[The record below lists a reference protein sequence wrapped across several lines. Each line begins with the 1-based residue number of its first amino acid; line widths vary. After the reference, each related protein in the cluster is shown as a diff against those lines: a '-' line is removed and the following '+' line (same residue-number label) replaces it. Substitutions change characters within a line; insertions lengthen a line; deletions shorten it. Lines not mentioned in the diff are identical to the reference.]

1 MKKLFVILNAI
12 AFGLFILNSCG
23 GNPIE
28 QDAKKAA
35 EMTCKIEKLQKQALT
50 GNEPESIELQKLSS
64 ELIAFTD
71 EIEKKYTSEED
82 KMKFKE
88 AYTKAVIE
96 NCGSESGNLAA
107 INQPPTGVFSE
118 ILENNYFQRSNGL
131 LSLILL
137 EFLADNQYSMRV
149 LAGDQGEIV
158 NVRGTYQ
165 IVSKDDVEAMI
176 TLIPGPIQKSA
187 AYNTFDGFD
196 VDVFVISNIQY
207 TLRKF
212 RDSDA
217 EKLASEN
224 PTLALSYTDKN
235 ILPIYVLDGSIVFYS
250 NKRLTQADRDSIAAI
265 ENNKEKKATDL
276 EEKLKGL

>member
-1 MKKLFVILNAI
+1 MKKLFVIISAI
-12 AFGLFILNSCG
+12 AVALFIFNSCE
-23 GNPIE
+23 GNQIE
-28 QDAKKAA
+28 LDAKKAA
-35 EMTCKIEKLQKQALT
+35 EMSCKIEKLQQQAINSK
-50 GNEPESIELQKLSS
+50 GPELIELQKLSS

-88 AYTKAVIE
+88 AFNNALIE
-96 NCGSESGNLAA
+96 YCGSESGKLAT
-107 INQPPTGVFSE
+107 IDQPTTGVFSE
-118 ILENNYFQRSNGL
+118 ILEKNYFQRSNGL
-131 LSLILL
+131 LSIIFV

-165 IVSKDDVEAMI
+165 IVPKDDSEAMI
-176 TLIPGPIQKSA
+176 TLMPGPIQKSA

-196 VDVFVISNIQY
+196 VDVFVVSNIQY

-224 PTLALSYTDKN
+224 PTLALTYAEKN
-235 ILPIYVLDGSIVFYS
+235 ILPSYVLDGSIVFYS

-265 ENNKEKKATDL
+265 ESTKEKKAADL